1 MHDRSSGGL
10 SPRRLE
16 VPQLEK
22 LEPLS
27 KGVLPLL
34 EPPRRLR
41 TSQGTN
47 LLSQPRQP
55 VKSLGPWRPPFPRA
69 PPLVV
74 DTPPPATPVQM
85 YLIRPLSPSR
95 KLMASDPAAAV
106 HPERFDPPEV
116 LPVGIVWQGV
126 SGRRRER
133 LRAAIPRTE
142 LRAAAPSAKSRA
154 KLDAEGESIWSS
166 EAEGADAE
174 TRPSPRRSARPRA
187 RPRARSEAEAEAAGF
202 LCWAGAGFLPVPSAA
217 ERLLARCVGTEAYHR
232 CVGTPAELRQ
242 GAGRGGRNGAGS
254 PRRAKSGAESPP
266 GAGADGGADGSAE
279 AEARTWQTQKV
290 TLTLTL
296 SPTLTPTLSPTLS
309 PTLTRARNTL
319 TRCRGCARSW
329 HRWCG
334 HRDNLTLSSL

>member
-34 EPPRRLR
+34 EPPPRLR

-55 VKSLGPWRPPFPRA
+55 VKSLGPWRPPFPRV

-106 HPERFDPPEV
+106 QPEGLDPPEV

-166 EAEGADAE
+166 EAEGTDAE
-174 TRPSPRRSARPRA
+174 TRPSPRRSA

-290 TLTLTL
+290 IVTLTSTL
-296 SPTLTPTLSPTLS
+296 ALPP
-309 PTLTRARNTL
+309 
-319 TRCRGCARSW
+319 
-329 HRWCG
+329 
-334 HRDNLTLSSL
+334 SLP

>member
-1 MHDRSSGGL
+1 MGGYDTTRAVSPRFEVRPPDHRRSKAPPSPRSYNDYLLATHGTASPRRDGFIHDRSSGGL
-10 SPRRLE
+10 SPRTRPEL
-16 VPQLEK
+16 PQLEK

-34 EPPRRLR
+34 EPPPRLR

-55 VKSLGPWRPPFPRA
+55 VKSLGPWRPPFPRV
-69 PPLVV
+69 PPLV

-95 KLMASDPAAAV
+95 RLMASDPAAAV
-106 HPERFDPPEV
+106 PPEGLDPPEV
-116 LPVGIVWQGV
+116 VPVGIVWQGV
-126 SGRRRER
+126 GGRRRER

-154 KLDAEGESIWSS
+154 KLDAEGESIGSS
-166 EAEGADAE
+166 EAEGTDAE
-174 TRPSPRRSARPRA
+174 TRPSPRRSARPSA
-187 RPRARSEAEAEAAGF
+187 RPRPRSEAEAEAAGF

-242 GAGRGGRNGAGS
+242 GAGRGAS
-254 PRRAKSGAESPP
+254 IPA
-266 GAGADGGADGSAE
+266 
-279 AEARTWQTQKV
+279 
-290 TLTLTL
+290 
-296 SPTLTPTLSPTLS
+296 
-309 PTLTRARNTL
+309 
-319 TRCRGCARSW
+319 
-329 HRWCG
+329 
-334 HRDNLTLSSL
+334 

>member
-10 SPRRLE
+10 SPRRPE
-16 VPQLEK
+16 PPQLEK

-34 EPPRRLR
+34 EPPPRLR
-41 TSQGTN
+41 TSQGTT

-55 VKSLGPWRPPFPRA
+55 VKSLGPWRPPFPRV

-74 DTPPPATPVQM
+74 DTPPPATPVQL

-106 HPERFDPPEV
+106 HPEGLDPPEV
-116 LPVGIVWQGV
+116 VPVGIVWQGV

-154 KLDAEGESIWSS
+154 KLDAEGSIGSS

-174 TRPSPRRSARPRA
+174 TRPSPRRSGRPRPSARP
-187 RPRARSEAEAEAAGF
+187 RSEAEAEAAGF

-254 PRRAKSGAESPP
+254 PRRAKSGGESPP
-266 GAGADGGADGSAE
+266 GAWADGGAEGSAE
-279 AEARTWQTQKV
+279 ATGEDWQTLKV
-290 TLTLTL
+290 K
-296 SPTLTPTLSPTLS
+296 P
-309 PTLTRARNTL
+309 
-319 TRCRGCARSW
+319 
-329 HRWCG
+329 
-334 HRDNLTLSSL
+334 